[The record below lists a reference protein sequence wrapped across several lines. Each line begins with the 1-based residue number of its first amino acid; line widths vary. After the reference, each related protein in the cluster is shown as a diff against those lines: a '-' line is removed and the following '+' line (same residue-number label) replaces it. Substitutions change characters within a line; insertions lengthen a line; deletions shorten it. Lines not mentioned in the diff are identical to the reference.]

1 VTYRHA
7 MKSLRKYALGFVLG
21 TAILAATAQA
31 APVGPEPV
39 GNSPDL
45 WATVNV
51 CDTHAHPDTLGIR
64 ASMPGSGREREE
76 MFMRFSVQ
84 YYGADRRWHR
94 AGRRSVSDFIDLGS
108 GDARARQ
115 GGWTVRFSRRTPRPQ
130 FLRGA
135 VVFEWRVHGH
145 AVRRAKVVTESGH
158 PSSTGADPKGFS
170 AGTCRLN

>member
-1 VTYRHA
+1 
-7 MKSLRKYALGFVLG
+7 MLGAVFAV
-21 TAILAATAQA
+21 AAHG

-51 CDTHAHPDTLGIR
+51 CDTRAHPDTLGIR
-64 ASMPGSGREREE
+64 ASMPGSGRAREE
-76 MFMRFSVQ
+76 MFIRFSVQ

-115 GGWTVRFSRRTPRPQ
+115 GGWTVKFSRRSARPQ
-130 FLRGA
+130 FLRGF
-135 VVFEWRVHGH
+135 VVFEWRVRGH

-158 PSSTGADPKGFS
+158 PSSVGADPKGFS
-170 AGTCRLN
+170 AATCRLD